1 MTGFKH
7 KERVSR
13 REAAERLVDIA
24 FSLTAGETLELRAG
38 GERLRVRVAD
48 EVILTRQGKTTGDHV
63 YVEVELTWLTRLLS
77 AATASGETSL

>member
-7 KERVSR
+7 EERVSR
-13 REAAERLVDIA
+13 RQAAERLADIA
-24 FSLTAGETLELRAG
+24 FALTAGETLELRAG

-63 YVEVELTWLTRLLS
+63 SVEVELSWLT
-77 AATASGETSL
+77 